1 MQTINDD
8 EYYFVT
14 NGPLHGLLR
23 WDGKT
28 IIACVY
34 NDIDLNK
41 DVGFCSVKRNGQKG
55 LMSRTGEELIPC
67 AFDDFGVIN
76 EHFFWTRKDNTYGI
90 YSSEG
95 EKVQPCKFSSFFI
108 YEEKKKKEVLL
119 SDFAQLDRRQHPDL

>member
-1 MQTINDD
+1 MGIVKVGEANGSFRVETIVPCEYDQVQTINDD

-41 DVGFCSVKRNGQKG
+41 YVGFFSVKRNGLKG
-55 LMSRTGEELIPC
+55 TDEQGR
-67 AFDDFGVIN
+67 
-76 EHFFWTRKDNTYGI
+76 
-90 YSSEG
+90 
-95 EKVQPCKFSSFFI
+95 
-108 YEEKKKKEVLL
+108 
-119 SDFAQLDRRQHPDL
+119 